1 MSEVKQTI
9 PGVELT
15 SPCSC
20 LVYWALR
27 GLAKIIY
34 TYKKSVSGTM
44 NQICELFTVL
54 TSGYLLYPNIKSL
67 IVGSNIATIYL
78 LQFDP

>member
-27 GLAKIIY
+27 GLAKI
-34 TYKKSVSGTM
+34 TYFIEDADFKHSYFIEDADFKHSLKLWLV
-44 NQICELFTVL
+44 
-54 TSGYLLYPNIKSL
+54 LLYPNILGL
-67 IVGSNIATIYL
+67 IVGLNITT
-78 LQFDP
+78 

>member
-20 LVYWALR
+20 LVYWAPR
-27 GLAKIIY
+27 SLAKIIY
-34 TYKKSVSGTM
+34 
-44 NQICELFTVL
+44 VL
-54 TSGYLLYPNIKSL
+54 HTRTTRHL
-67 IVGSNIATIYL
+67 
-78 LQFDP
+78 